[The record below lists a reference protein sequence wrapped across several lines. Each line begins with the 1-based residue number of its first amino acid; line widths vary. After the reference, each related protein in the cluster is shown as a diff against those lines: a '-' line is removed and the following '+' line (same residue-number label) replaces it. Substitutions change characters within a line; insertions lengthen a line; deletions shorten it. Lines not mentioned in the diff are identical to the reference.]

1 MDYNILLQLGIGVS
15 TIIVGY
21 TILKTKVSQHDE
33 NIKDM
38 DLELKESFKKRDDTL
53 KEELKKINDTFER
66 QINKVAHDL
75 EICFAK
81 HDGIK
86 NNLIEYKI
94 ELQKKV
100 TLKEVTEEFVTR
112 KELQLEL
119 EIINKTTSSIEKE
132 VKSIDDRMERV
143 LSLLQDIKSNKKD

>member
-1 MDYNILLQLGIGVS
+1 MDYNILLQIGIAIT

-21 TILKTKVSQHDE
+21 TILKQKVVQHDE

-38 DLELKESFKKRDDTL
+38 DSELKESFKKRDDTL
-53 KEELKKINDTFER
+53 KEELKKITESFNRSVD
-66 QINKVAHDL
+66 KVAHDL
-75 EICFAK
+75 ETCFEK
-81 HDGIK
+81 YDVIK
-86 NNLIEYKI
+86 KDLIDYKI

-119 EIINKTTSSIEKE
+119 EIINKTTTSIEKE

-143 LSLLQDIKSNKKD
+143 LSLLQDIKLNKKD